1 LFQEARDVNLFLS
14 RFLSYLFSVQSGCFW
29 SLQGPLYYNNNFSKE
44 NRKIKKGKKLPIDNE
59 HGPGS
64 TVPRRG
70 LPVLFLPPSSAAGR
84 HLQGP
89 ASPPASS
96 SGPLPWK
103 RGASKLLLRPPAPL
117 LDCLGA
123 DGRSNP
129 FEARFGSS
137 RSQAYFAGILGGFS

>member
-103 RGASKLLLRPPAPL
+103 RDASKLLLRPPAPTTRL
-117 LDCLGA
+117 
-123 DGRSNP
+123 
-129 FEARFGSS
+129 S
-137 RSQAYFAGILGGFS
+137 RSGREIQSVRGSIRVLEIPSLFCRNFRGV